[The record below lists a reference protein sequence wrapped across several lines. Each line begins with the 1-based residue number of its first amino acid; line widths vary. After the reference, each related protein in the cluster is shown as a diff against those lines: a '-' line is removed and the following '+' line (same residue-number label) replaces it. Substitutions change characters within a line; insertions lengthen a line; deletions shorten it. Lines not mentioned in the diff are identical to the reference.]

1 MLVLTYIIASTIHP
15 LTRYAMNYLSFMSE
29 YKEVLMNIMVDAPL
43 IKWAIDITHL
53 LLDDLVGFFG
63 DFMGMMMNWV
73 A

>member
-1 MLVLTYIIASTIHP
+1 
-15 LTRYAMNYLSFMSE
+15 MSE

-43 IKWAIDITHL
+43 IKCAIDITHL

-63 DFMGMMMNWV
+63 DLMGMMMNWV